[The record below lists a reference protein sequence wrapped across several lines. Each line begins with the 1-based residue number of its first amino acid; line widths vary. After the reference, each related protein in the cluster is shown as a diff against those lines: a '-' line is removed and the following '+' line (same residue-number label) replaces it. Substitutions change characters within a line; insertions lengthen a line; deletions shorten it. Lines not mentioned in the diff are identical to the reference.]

1 MGDLYGISNAVME
14 ANSLHGQI
22 ALNEELAKK
31 NYTDALNTFNKN
43 IKDQKSGDSQSNKI
57 ESAEDAPD
65 LGALYQTGKGIYGG
79 LKGAATGGSEA
90 ASEFSSSLN
99 AISRARIARTAGVAR
114 QVATITR
121 RQGRAAAG
129 AAADVDEGDE
139 FEQVAARAMS
149 GETGLGGGVLSDVS
163 DAAAS
168 AARSA
173 ATSIANTA
181 DIAYDAGATTL
192 ELAGEGTRATGA
204 VLSGA
209 AKGFIAGAA
218 ETGGEGAGVTGAGA
232 IVKGV
237 ITKIG
242 GEGAETFGEL
252 AGRATG
258 AAGGIIAAGDQIDS
272 LIESGGKSM
281 FTRVNAQGQRVAM
294 SGTDKASEILNEV
307 GAGADV
313 LAASTGGLLVPVAA
327 ALNLAGAI
335 TGVIGNYLDEKADDK
350 NIGLKADGTTDAS
363 KAPKLAAQPIGEAF
377 TGLGFVGNMSHN
389 PLDHIA

>member
-31 NYTDALNTFNKN
+31 NYNDALDKFNTN
-43 IKDQKSGDSQSNKI
+43 IKNQKGGDSQSNKI
-57 ESAEDAPD
+57 EEAEDAPD

-99 AISRARIARTAGVAR
+99 AISRARIARRAGIAR

-121 RQGRAAAG
+121 RQGRAAADI
-129 AAADVDEGDE
+129 AAVTGGGGDE
-139 FEQVAARAMS
+139 FDAVESAAM
-149 GETGLGGGVLSDVS
+149 TGGRVGGGVLSDVGE
-163 DAAAS
+163 AAAS

-181 DIAYDAGATTL
+181 DVAYDAGATTL

-209 AKGFIAGAA
+209 AKGFITGAA
-218 ETGGEGAGVTGAGA
+218 ETGGEGEGVTGTGA

-242 GEGAETFGEL
+242 GEAAESFGEL

-294 SGTDKASEILNEV
+294 SGTDKASEFLNE
-307 GAGADV
+307 AGAVADV
-313 LAASTGGLLVPVAA
+313 VAASTGGLFVPVAA
-327 ALNLAGAI
+327 ALNLAGAV
-335 TGVIGNYLDEKADDK
+335 TGVIGNYMDEKADDK
-350 NIGLKADGTTDAS
+350 NIGLKPDGTTDAT

>member
-31 NYTDALNTFNKN
+31 NYNDALTKFNTN
-43 IKDQKSGDSQSNKI
+43 IKNQKSGDSQSNKI
-57 ESAEDAPD
+57 EEAEDAPD

-99 AISRARIARTAGVAR
+99 AISRARIARRAGIAR

-121 RQGRAAAG
+121 RQGRAAADLEAVTG
-129 AAADVDEGDE
+129 GGGDE
-139 FEQVAARAMS
+139 FEAVSRAAMS
-149 GETGLGGGVLSDVS
+149 GESVGGGVLSDVGE
-163 DAAAS
+163 AAAS

-173 ATSIANTA
+173 TTSIANVA
-181 DIAYDAGATTL
+181 DVAYDTGATTL

-209 AKGFIAGAA
+209 AKGFITGAA
-218 ETGGEGAGVTGAGA
+218 EAGGEGEGVTGTGA
-232 IVKGV
+232 VVRGV

-242 GEGAETFGEL
+242 GEGAEALGEL

-258 AAGGIIAAGDQIDS
+258 AAGGIIAAGEQIDS

-294 SGTDKASEILNEV
+294 SGTEKASEILSEV

-335 TGVIGNYLDEKADDK
+335 TGVIGNYMDEKADDK
-350 NIGLKADGTTDAS
+350 DIGLKPDGTTDAS

-377 TGLGFVGNMSHN
+377 TGLGFVGNISHN

>member
-79 LKGAATGGSEA
+79 VKGAATGGSEA

-99 AISRARIARTAGVAR
+99 AISRARIARRAGVAR

-121 RQGRAAAG
+121 RQGRAAAD

-218 ETGGEGAGVTGAGA
+218 ETGGEGAGVTGTGA

-242 GEGAETFGEL
+242 GEGAESLGEL

-389 PLDHIA
+389 PLDHIS